1 MPGRRARWG
10 SGNEK
15 KNVVILRIDPETK
28 KRWTEYV
35 EKRGGYLSGLVRRA
49 VGDYLARH
57 PNPLRVDSFF

>member
-10 SGNEK
+10 SGDEK
-15 KNVVILRIDPETK
+15 KDVVILRIHPETK

-49 VGDYLARH
+49 VDEYLTRH
-57 PNPLRVDSFF
+57 PNPNRVDFFA